1 MTNGASTMAARN
13 TGDGAN
19 VDRADAAT
27 KSLADDVDKIRDI
40 IFGGQMR
47 EYTRRF
53 DQLEKTVVKAT
64 GRLERDM
71 DKRLAK
77 LEAKLTADVAKLT
90 KSIVD
95 ESSRRQA
102 DTDLTNDK
110 LADMESNLVRQLGE
124 SQAALSADLD
134 SARDKL
140 EALVKE
146 TRIDLTEEFAGETT
160 VLGREKVAAT
170 ELASLM
176 QDLAKRLL
184 NGST

>member
-1 MTNGASTMAARN
+1 MAVRKK
-13 TGDGAN
+13 GDEAK
-19 VDRADAAT
+19 VDRADAGT
-27 KSLADDVDKIRDI
+27 KSLVDDVDKIRDI

-47 EYTRRF
+47 EYTLRF
-53 DQLEKTVVKAT
+53 DQLEKTVVKAA

-77 LEAKLTADVAKLT
+77 LEAKLAADVVKLG
-90 KSIVD
+90 KSIGD
-95 ESSRRQA
+95 ESDRRQA
-102 DTDLTNDK
+102 DTDLTNEK
-110 LADMESNLVRQLGE
+110 LADVERSLARQLGE

-134 SARDKL
+134 ATREKL

-176 QDLAKRLL
+176 QDVAKRLL